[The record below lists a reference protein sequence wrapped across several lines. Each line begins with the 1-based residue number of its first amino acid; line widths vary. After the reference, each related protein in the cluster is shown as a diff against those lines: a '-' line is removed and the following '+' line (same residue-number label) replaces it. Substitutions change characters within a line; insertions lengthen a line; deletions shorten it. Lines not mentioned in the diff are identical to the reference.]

1 MISVEVSGKPSF
13 RKQIVF
19 VPMQMSVSMPLIMYN
34 CVDIII
40 IRKRLIFGILV
51 LFCHSKLLCRQ
62 HKTNSRPSLQY
73 VSITTGVGSLTYIDY
88 WTEHSGAGRQWS
100 LQPAAATPVY
110 PTFSCSLNLEQSSVY
125 MKSQYVT
132 AARCI
137 PSAEC
142 TRQ

>member
-13 RKQIVF
+13 LMQIVF
-19 VPMQMSVSMPLIMYN
+19 VPMQMSVSMPPIMYN

-88 WTEHSGAGRQWS
+88 WTELQALEGSGRCSQQ
-100 LQPAAATPVY
+100 QPQLSTLFLAV
-110 PTFSCSLNLEQSSVY
+110 V
-125 MKSQYVT
+125 
-132 AARCI
+132 
-137 PSAEC
+137 
-142 TRQ
+142 